1 MADRLA
7 KFGLSLVDK
16 FRTFDHG
23 PDFIVHAF
31 MGCKLHPH
39 PSWGSLINLV
49 VMVFLAHSMAAK
61 KKTKAKK
68 YRTWD
73 DEKFWKNRIS
83 VL

>member
-1 MADRLA
+1 MVADRLA

-39 PSWGSLINLV
+39 PSRGSLINLGLG
-49 VMVFLAHSMAAK
+49 FFS
-61 KKTKAKK
+61 
-68 YRTWD
+68 
-73 DEKFWKNRIS
+73 
-83 VL
+83 